1 MLTDRTIPPTF
12 KAIPS
17 IEFSWPQKLTIQQ
30 DMPLFLLEEHQLPII
45 SLTLLWEGGSW
56 YELQPG
62 VAHFTAKMLLEG
74 TRYRNAQQVAAFLD
88 HYGARLSVRMRADY
102 ARLKLMCLTKHF
114 TSLLELITECL
125 LEPSFSTDRLE
136 HLKHLKIQ
144 SLMVEN
150 EKNHVLAQRF
160 FKESLL
166 GNDHP
171 YGHSLQIADVKAVHP
186 PQVGSYY
193 QQGLFNQCT
202 ALLSGN
208 VTAIELQATQDHL
221 AKLPYQPTKRPS
233 HPIRP
238 KAAIKRHIPKPGSL
252 QSAICIGKVLF
263 PKNHPAYLPMY
274 IVIMLLGGY
283 FGSRL
288 MRNIR
293 ERKGYTYHIYATL
306 TPLKELSYFLI
317 GTEVIQEYAQQTCQA
332 IYQEIET
339 LQNNAVEPD
348 ELATLRNYLLGSFLA
363 SINNPF
369 SKMERFKEVYLHGL
383 DQSYYRQ
390 LYETLHQITPTQI
403 KEMASTYLSLDSL
416 TEIIVG

>member
-1 MLTDRTIPPTF
+1 M
-12 KAIPS
+12 A
-17 IEFSWPQKLTIQQ
+17 
-30 DMPLFLLEEHQLPII
+30 
-45 SLTLLWEGGSW
+45 
-56 YELQPG
+56 
-62 VAHFTAKMLLEG
+62 V
-74 TRYRNAQQVAAFLD
+74 
-88 HYGARLSVRMRADY
+88 SVRADY
-102 ARLKLMCLTKHF
+102 AHLKLMCLAKHF
-114 TSLLELITECL
+114 TLLLELIAECL
-125 LEPSFSTDRLE
+125 REPSFPTDRLE
-136 HLKHLKIQ
+136 HVKHLKIQ

-150 EKNHVLAQRF
+150 EKNHVLAHRA

-171 YGHSLQIADVKAVHP
+171 YGHSLQIADIKAVRP
-186 PQVGSYY
+186 SQVENYY
-193 QQGLFNQCT
+193 QQGLLNQCT

-208 VTAIELQATQDHL
+208 VTAIQLQAAQDYL
-221 AKLPYQPTKRPS
+221 ARLPYQSIKRPS
-233 HPIRP
+233 HPIQP
-238 KAAIKRHIPKPGSL
+238 KAAIKRHIPAPGSL
-252 QSAICIGKVLF
+252 QSAICIGKILF

-274 IVIMLLGGY
+274 IVTTLLGGY

-306 TPLKELSYFLI
+306 IPLKELSYFLI

-332 IYQEIET
+332 IYQEIEI
-339 LQNNAVEPD
+339 LQNDTVEPE

-383 DQSYYRQ
+383 DQSYYQQ
-390 LYETLHQITPTQI
+390 LYETLHQITPIQI
-403 KEMASTYLSLDSL
+403 KEMAATYLALDSL